1 MNIEKDHCDY
11 YLEVYYWEHTLV
23 ALVEKVVT
31 KKEKVVLASVGL
43 YGTTS

>member
-23 ALVEKVVT
+23 ENVT

-43 YGTTS
+43 YRDYETRV

>member
-1 MNIEKDHCDY
+1 MNIDKDHCDY

-23 ALVEKVVT
+23 DKVVT

-43 YGTTS
+43 YRDYEARV